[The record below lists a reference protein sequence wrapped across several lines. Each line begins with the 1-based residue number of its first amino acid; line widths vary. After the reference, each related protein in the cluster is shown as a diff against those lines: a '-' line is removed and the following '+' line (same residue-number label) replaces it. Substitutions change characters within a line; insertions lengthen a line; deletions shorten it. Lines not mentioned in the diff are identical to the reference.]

1 MEIFTTTV
9 SRAAVEGNTLYG
21 LAAVY
26 DVPTTRQRDFAGTET
41 IARGA
46 FDALLTDDVVA
57 VVNHDMGQLL
67 GRTTSGT
74 LRLASTREGL
84 SVELDLP
91 DTQIGRDVRTLVQR
105 GDLAGMS
112 FSAALGEVKKV
123 KGGVVHHTFSR
134 LVDVSV
140 VTSPAYRETKVAV
153 RSEDTNPQLVREQLL
168 RARARV
174 RAGADRR
181 KV

>member
-1 MEIFTTTV
+1 MAERFTSTI
-9 SRAAVEGNTLYG
+9 SRAAVEGNTLVG

-46 FDALLTDDVVA
+46 FDGVLTDDVVA
-57 VVNHDMGQLL
+57 VVNHDMTQLL
-67 GRTTSGT
+67 GRTSSGT
-74 LRLASTREGL
+74 LRLSSRNDGL
-84 SVELDLP
+84 WMELDLP
-91 DTQIGRDVRTLVQR
+91 DTQIGRDVRTLVSR

-112 FSAALGEVKKV
+112 FTAALGEVEKV
-123 KGGVVHHTFSR
+123 KGGVVHRSFSR

-140 VTSPAYRETKVAV
+140 VTSPAYRETSVAV
-153 RSEDTNPQLVREQLL
+153 RNADPNVVREQLL

-174 RAGADRR
+174 RTGEQA
-181 KV
+181 